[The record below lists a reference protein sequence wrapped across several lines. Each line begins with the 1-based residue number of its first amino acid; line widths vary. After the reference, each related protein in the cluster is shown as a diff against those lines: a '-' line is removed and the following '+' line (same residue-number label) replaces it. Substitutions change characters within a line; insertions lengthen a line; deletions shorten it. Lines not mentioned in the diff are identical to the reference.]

1 MDKKTVRWKIALV
14 LILVLSML
22 TVAFSGCVE
31 EEAVTPTQPVVPR
44 VEAAPTPK
52 PNTTPLPTPTPAPTP
67 TPTPTPKLK
76 TPDVT
81 VTTPT
86 VANAP
91 QSWRSVTEFTGKE
104 DFSNE
109 PFPFPIEGLVW
120 RVHWSYT
127 GDPAAPNSSFSLFA
141 WRENKQC
148 ISCCLPL
155 ASVELRDPSGSG
167 VIDVFPGNS
176 TYYVEVFAD
185 NLEGWTLEVEEF
197 V

>member
-1 MDKKTVRWKIALV
+1 MDKKTVKWKIALV
-14 LILVLSML
+14 LVLVLSML

-31 EEAVTPTQPVVPR
+31 EEPVTPTQPIAPR

-52 PNTTPLPTPTPAPTP
+52 PNTTPSPNPTPTPTQ

-81 VTTPT
+81 VTTLMVT
-86 VANAP
+86 NAP
-91 QSWRSVTEFTGKE
+91 QSWRSVTNFTGKE
-104 DFSNE
+104 DITTK
-109 PFPFPIEGLVW
+109 PFPIEGLVW

-127 GDPAAPNSSFSLFA
+127 GDPAAPHSSFSLFA
-141 WRENKQC
+141 WREHRICLNC
-148 ISCCLPL
+148 ALPL
-155 ASVELRDPSGSG
+155 ASAEHTSSLNGSG

-185 NLEGWTLEVEEF
+185 NLEVWTLEVEEL